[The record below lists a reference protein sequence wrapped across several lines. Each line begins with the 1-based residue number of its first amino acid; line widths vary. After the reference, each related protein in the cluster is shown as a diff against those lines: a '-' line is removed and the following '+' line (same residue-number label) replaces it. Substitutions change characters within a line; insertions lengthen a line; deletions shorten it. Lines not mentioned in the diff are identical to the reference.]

1 MRDSELTKLRRKRS
15 RVHQALDR
23 LEPLVADYR
32 AKLAEL
38 EAAIQVLAPE
48 LQLHPRRYKPN
59 PVFAR
64 GELPRLALTILRE
77 AGEPIPT
84 RLIAARALALKGI
97 PLPDPHIIE
106 LTRLRL
112 QQTFVKWTRRGLLV
126 SIGKGNARRRM
137 LSKI

>member
-1 MRDSELTKLRRKRS
+1 MRDSDLTKLRRKRS

-23 LEPLVADYR
+23 LEPPVADYR

-38 EAAIQVLAPE
+38 EAAIQGLAPE

-64 GELPRLALTILRE
+64 GELPRLALAVMRE

-84 RLIAARALALKGI
+84 RLIAARVLALKGI
-97 PLPDPHIIE
+97 PLPDPRTIK

-112 QQTFVKWTRRGLLV
+112 QQTFAKWTRRGLLV
-126 SIGKGNARRRM
+126 TCGKGKARRRM
-137 LSKI
+137 LANI

>member
-1 MRDSELTKLRRKRS
+1 MRDPDLTKLRRKRS

-23 LEPLVADYR
+23 LEPMVADYR

-38 EAAIQVLAPE
+38 EAAIQALAPE

-64 GELPRLALTILRE
+64 DELPRLALAVMRDADVPL
-77 AGEPIPT
+77 PT
-84 RLIAARALALKGI
+84 RVIAARALALKGI
-97 PLPDPHIIE
+97 LLPDPHVMD

-112 QQTFVKWTRRGLLV
+112 QQTFVKWTRRGLIV
-126 SIGKGNARRRM
+126 TVGKGNARRRR
-137 LSKI
+137 LTQT